1 LSSEREEFTGI
12 ERMGAFCDGVFA
24 IALTLLVLELRV
36 PAADIVGREGLWHA
50 LGGHWSSYGAFALS
64 FGIIGIMWAN
74 HHSLFRY
81 IGRTNHIFSMLNL
94 GLLFFTVL
102 LPFPT
107 AVLATYLPSPEARTP
122 ATVLYGANLVMT
134 AIFFNLLWRYA
145 IKGRRLLRAE
155 ADQTRVDHVTAE
167 YRLGPILY
175 GAATLLAFVS
185 VWISLGIHALLAAM
199 FLVPNKARP

>member
-36 PAADIVGREGLWHA
+36 PAADIVARDGLWRA

-64 FGIIGIMWAN
+64 FAIIGIMWAN

-81 IGRTNHIFSMLNL
+81 IGRTNHVFSMLNL
-94 GLLFFTVL
+94 ALLFFTVV

-134 AIFFNLLWRYA
+134 AICYNLLWRYA
-145 IKGRRLLRAE
+145 IKGHRLLRPD
-155 ADQTRVDHVTAE
+155 ADQQLVDHVTAE

-185 VWISLGIHALLAAM
+185 VWVSLGIHGLLAAM
-199 FLVPNKARP
+199 WLLPNKARP

>member
-155 ADQTRVDHVTAE
+155 TRVDHVTAE

>member
-1 LSSEREEFTGI
+1 LSSEGEEFTGI

-36 PAADIVGREGLWHA
+36 PTADIVAREGLWHA
-50 LGGHWSSYGAFALS
+50 LGGHWSSFGAFALS
-64 FGIIGIMWAN
+64 FVIIGIMWAN

-81 IGRTNHIFSMLNL
+81 IGRTNHVFSMLNL

-134 AIFFNLLWRYA
+134 AIFFNWLWRYA
-145 IKGRRLLRAE
+145 IKGRRLLRAA
-155 ADQTRVDHVTAE
+155 ADQKLVDHVTAE
-167 YRLGPILY
+167 YRLGPMLY
-175 GAATLLAFVS
+175 GVATLLAFVS

-199 FLVPNKARP
+199 FFLPNKSRP

>member
-145 IKGRRLLRAE
+145 IKGRRLLRPE
-155 ADQTRVDHVTAE
+155 ADQQLVDAVTAE
-167 YRLGPILY
+167 YRLGPVFY

-185 VWISLGIHALLAAM
+185 VWVSLGIHGLLAAM
-199 FLVPNKARP
+199 FLLPNKSRP

>member
-1 LSSEREEFTGI
+1 MSSEGEEFTGI

-36 PAADIVGREGLWHA
+36 PAADIVAREGLWHA

-64 FGIIGIMWAN
+64 FVIIGIMWAN

-81 IGRTNHIFSMLNL
+81 IGRTNHVFSMLNL

-134 AIFFNLLWRYA
+134 AIFFNWLWRYA
-145 IKGRRLLRAE
+145 IKGRRLLRAA
-155 ADQTRVDHVTAE
+155 ADQKLVDHVT
-167 YRLGPILY
+167 
-175 GAATLLAFVS
+175 AATLLAFVS

-199 FLVPNKARP
+199 FLLPNKARS

>member
-1 LSSEREEFTGI
+1 MSSERSEFTGI

-24 IALTLLVLELRV
+24 IAMTLLVLELRV
-36 PAADIVGREGLWHA
+36 PSADVVARDGLWHA

-64 FGIIGIMWAN
+64 FAVIGIMWAN

-81 IGRTNHIFSMLNL
+81 IGRTDHTFSMLNL
-94 GLLFFTVL
+94 ALLFFTVV

-107 AVLATYLPSPEARTP
+107 AVLATYLPSVEARTP
-122 ATVLYGANLVMT
+122 ATVLYGANLVAT
-134 AIFFNLLWRYA
+134 AICFNLLWHYA
-145 IKGRRLLRAE
+145 IRGRRLLRPD
-155 ADQTRVDHVTAE
+155 ADQQLVDAVTRE
-167 YRLGPILY
+167 YRLGPTLY

-199 FLVPNKARP
+199 FLLPNKTRP

>member
-1 LSSEREEFTGI
+1 MSSEAEFTGI

-36 PAADIVGREGLWHA
+36 PSADVVARDGLWRA
-50 LGGHWSSYGAFALS
+50 LSGHWSSYGAFALS
-64 FGIIGIMWAN
+64 FWIIGIMWAN

-94 GLLFFTVL
+94 ALLFFTVV

-107 AVLATYLPSPEARTP
+107 AVLATYLPSAEARTP
-122 ATVLYGANLVMT
+122 ATVLYGANLIAT
-134 AIFFNLLWRYA
+134 AICYNLLWRYA
-145 IKGRRLLRAE
+145 IEGRRLLRPD
-155 ADQTRVDHVTAE
+155 ADQKLVDAVTAE

-185 VWISLGIHALLAAM
+185 VWVSLGIHGFLAAM
-199 FLVPNKARP
+199 FLLPNKTRP

>member
-1 LSSEREEFTGI
+1 MSSEAEFTGI
-12 ERMGAFCDGVFA
+12 ERVGAFCDGVFA
-24 IALTLLVLELRV
+24 IAMTLLVLELRV
-36 PAADIVGREGLWHA
+36 PAPDLVARDGLWRA

-64 FGIIGIMWAN
+64 FAIIGIMWAN

-81 IGRTNHIFSMLNL
+81 IGRTNHVFSMLNL

-107 AVLATYLPSPEARTP
+107 AVLATYLPSAETRTP
-122 ATVLYGANLVMT
+122 ATVLYGANLVAT

-145 IKGRRLLRAE
+145 IKNRRLLRPD
-155 ADQTRVDHVTAE
+155 ADQKLVDAVTAE

-185 VWISLGIHALLAAM
+185 VWISLGIHGLLAAM
-199 FLVPNKARP
+199 FLLPNKTRP